1 MIHRISRIAKS
12 ISSIVRASAC
22 VNNAL
27 ALPGIQHVPMD
38 GVQQHALLCLLPRM
52 MSTSTSDEHQ
62 ASKKSLYVL
71 NVEGKRT
78 LGPLLIGLMD
88 YFERWL
94 PNVGFFQ
101 VSMHICA
108 SA

>member
-1 MIHRISRIAKS
+1 MLPRALRSVKS
-12 ISSIVRASAC
+12 IFNAVRPPAGVHDVLS
-22 VNNAL
+22 
-27 ALPGIQHVPMD
+27 LPGIQHVPMEA
-38 GVQQHALLCLLPRM
+38 VQRQALPCLLHRM
-52 MSTSTSDEHQ
+52 MSTSISDEHQ
-62 ASKKSLYVL
+62 PSKKSLYVL

-101 VSMHICA
+101 VSL
-108 SA
+108 